1 LSGITKL
8 KSDIPLNLRTQH
20 EHNMFNIII
29 FGPPGAGK
37 GTQSAMLLEKY
48 NLVHLSTGDVFRSN
62 IKGETE
68 LGILAK
74 SYIDRGELVPDEV
87 TIAMVED
94 FLKTRTDA
102 NGFIFDGFPRTI
114 SQGEA
119 LAKILTQLG
128 TNIHAVLALE
138 VEENELVSRLLE
150 RGKVSGRT
158 DDQSEDKIRNRFGE
172 YNNKTEPLLAFY
184 EDQNL
189 LHRINGLGDID
200 HIFGALCEA
209 VDSVRG

>member
-1 LSGITKL
+1 
-8 KSDIPLNLRTQH
+8 
-20 EHNMFNIII
+20 MFNIII

-68 LGILAK
+68 LGLLAK
-74 SYIDRGELVPDEV
+74 SYIDKGELVPDEV
-87 TIAMVED
+87 TIAMVAD
-94 FLKTRTDA
+94 FLKGQSGS
-102 NGFIFDGFPRTI
+102 NGIIFDGFPRTI

-119 LAKILTQLG
+119 LEKILADLG
-128 TNIHAVLALE
+128 TAIHAVLALE
-138 VEENELVSRLLE
+138 VEENELVTRLLA
-150 RGKVSGRT
+150 RGKISGRT

-172 YNNKTEPLLAFY
+172 YTNKTEPLLEFY
-184 EDQNL
+184 EAKSI

-200 HIFGALCEA
+200 EIFNALCDA
-209 VDSVRG
+209 ADSVK

>member
-1 LSGITKL
+1 
-8 KSDIPLNLRTQH
+8 
-20 EHNMFNIII
+20 MFNIII

-62 IKGETE
+62 IKVETE
-68 LGILAK
+68 LGILGK
-74 SYIDRGELVPDEV
+74 SFIDKGELVPDEV

-94 FLKTRTDA
+94 FLKTTKES

-119 LAKILTQLG
+119 LSKILMQLD

-158 DDQSEDKIRNRFGE
+158 DDQSEDKIRNRFAE
-172 YNNKTEPLLAFY
+172 YNNKTEPLLEFY
-184 EDQNL
+184 AAKNV
-189 LHRINGLGDID
+189 LHRINGLGEIDDI
-200 HIFGALCEA
+200 FNAL
-209 VDSVRG
+209 VHRGRLCT

>member
-1 LSGITKL
+1 
-8 KSDIPLNLRTQH
+8 
-20 EHNMFNIII
+20 MFNIII

-62 IKGETE
+62 IKVETE
-68 LGILAK
+68 LGILGK
-74 SYIDRGELVPDEV
+74 SFIDKGELVPDEV

-94 FLKTRTDA
+94 FLKTTKES

-119 LAKILTQLG
+119 LSKILMQLD

-158 DDQSEDKIRNRFGE
+158 DDQSEDKIRNRFAE
-172 YNNKTEPLLAFY
+172 YNNKTEPLLEFY
-184 EDQNL
+184 AAKNV
-189 LHRINGLGDID
+189 LHRINGLGEIDDI
-200 HIFGALCEA
+200 FNSLCTA
-209 VDSVRG
+209 VDSVRS

>member
-1 LSGITKL
+1 
-8 KSDIPLNLRTQH
+8 
-20 EHNMFNIII
+20 MFNIII

-68 LGILAK
+68 LGTLAK
-74 SYIDRGELVPDEV
+74 SYIDKGELVPDEV

-94 FLKTRTDA
+94 FLKSSTDS

-114 SQGEA
+114 SQGDA
-119 LAKILTQLG
+119 LANILNKLDTK
-128 TNIHAVLALE
+128 IHAVLALE
-138 VEENELVSRLLE
+138 VEENELVTRLLE

-158 DDQSEDKIRNRFGE
+158 DDQSEDKIRNRFAE
-172 YNNKTEPLLAFY
+172 YTSKTEPLLDY
-184 EDQNL
+184 YDKQGI

-200 HIFGALCEA
+200 AIFNALCDA
-209 VDSVRG
+209 VDSVKD

>member
-1 LSGITKL
+1 
-8 KSDIPLNLRTQH
+8 
-20 EHNMFNIII
+20 MFNLII

-68 LGILAK
+68 LGVLAK
-74 SYIDRGELVPDEV
+74 SYIDKGELVPDEV

-94 FLKTRTDA
+94 FLKGSKDA
-102 NGFIFDGFPRTI
+102 NGFIFDGFPRTV

-119 LAKILTQLG
+119 LNAILNELG
-128 TNIHAVLALE
+128 TKIHAVLALE
-138 VEENELVSRLLE
+138 VEEDELVTRLLA

-158 DDQSEDKIRNRFGE
+158 DDQSEEKIRNRFGE
-172 YNNKTEPLLAFY
+172 YSNKTEPLLVFY
-184 EDQNL
+184 EAENI

-200 HIFGALCEA
+200 EIFNALCKA
-209 VDSVRG
+209 IDSVK

>member
-1 LSGITKL
+1 
-8 KSDIPLNLRTQH
+8 
-20 EHNMFNIII
+20 MFNIII

-37 GTQSAMLLEKY
+37 GTQSTMLLEKY

-94 FLKTRTDA
+94 FLKSRTDA

-119 LAKILTQLG
+119 LDNILGDLNSQINT
-128 TNIHAVLALE
+128 VLALE
-138 VEENELVSRLLE
+138 VEENELVTRLLE

-158 DDQSEDKIRNRFGE
+158 DDQSEDKIRNRFNE
-172 YNNKTEPLLAFY
+172 YSNKTQPLLDFY
-184 EDQNL
+184 AAKNI
-189 LHRINGLGDID
+189 LHKINGLGDID
-200 HIFGALCEA
+200 EIFRSLCTA
-209 VDSVRG
+209 VNSVKQN

>member
-1 LSGITKL
+1 
-8 KSDIPLNLRTQH
+8 
-20 EHNMFNIII
+20 MFNLII

-48 NLVHLSTGDVFRSN
+48 NLIHLSTGDVFRSN

-68 LGILAK
+68 LGLLAK
-74 SYIDRGELVPDEV
+74 SYIDKGELVPDEV

-94 FLKTRTDA
+94 FLKERTDT
-102 NGFIFDGFPRTI
+102 NGFIFDGFPRTV

-119 LAKILTQLG
+119 LDSILKELG
-128 TNIHAVLALE
+128 TEIHAVLALE
-138 VEENELVSRLLE
+138 VEEDELVTRLLA

-158 DDQSEDKIRNRFGE
+158 DDQSEEKIRNRFGE
-172 YNNKTEPLLAFY
+172 YSNKTEPLLAFY
-184 EDQNL
+184 AAKNI

-200 HIFGALCEA
+200 EIFDALCDA
-209 VDSVRG
+209 VDSVK

>member
-1 LSGITKL
+1 
-8 KSDIPLNLRTQH
+8 
-20 EHNMFNIII
+20 MFNIII

-74 SYIDRGELVPDEV
+74 SFIDKGELVPDEV

-94 FLKTRTDA
+94 FLKTTKES

-119 LAKILTQLG
+119 LSKILMQLD

-158 DDQSEDKIRNRFGE
+158 DDQSEDKIRNRFAE
-172 YNNKTEPLLAFY
+172 YNNKTEPLLEFY
-184 EDQNL
+184 AAKNV
-189 LHRINGLGDID
+189 LHRINGLGEIDDI
-200 HIFGALCEA
+200 FNSLCKA
-209 VDSVRG
+209 VDSVRS